1 MNLKLAHLIL
11 VHDNP
16 VQLER
21 LVRRLL
27 SPNTDVYI
35 HLDMKCRPED
45 FDNVSSLSGVVFI
58 ANRTS
63 VIWGEYSMIEATL
76 RSFEEILNTAKTYSH
91 VNLLS
96 GSDYPLKH
104 VSQIE
109 RFLFANADKTFMK
122 CRAIYGDWE
131 ESRSRL
137 TKYNLG
143 AYRFPFRYVVQ
154 RVFNSVLPKRK
165 VPKQLKPYGMS
176 QWITITP
183 ESIEYVM
190 TYLKENPQV
199 HRFLKLTWGV
209 DELLFQTILLNS
221 PLREN
226 IVNDHLRYI
235 KFQPRAS
242 RPNTLTIADAETLA
256 ASGKLF
262 ARKFSLKEDSAIY
275 DFLDKTALDQA
286 IKIQ

>member
-1 MNLKLAHLIL
+1 MNLRLAHLIL

-16 VQLER
+16 IQLER

-35 HLDMKCRPED
+35 HLDMKCHPED
-45 FDNVSSLSGVVFI
+45 FGNIASLSGVFFI

-63 VIWGEYSMIEATL
+63 VIWGEYSMMEATL
-76 RSFEEILNTAKTYSH
+76 KSFEEILNTAKTYSH
-91 VNLLS
+91 INLLS

-104 VSQIE
+104 VSEIE

-131 ESRSRL
+131 ESLSRL

-143 AYRFPFRYVVQ
+143 AYRFPFRYVIQ
-154 RVFNSVLPKRK
+154 RIFNSVMPKRK

-183 ESIEYVM
+183 DSIKYV
-190 TYLKENPQV
+190 TAYLKENPSV
-199 HRFLKLTWGV
+199 RRFFKLTWGV
-209 DELLFQTILLNS
+209 DELLFQTVLLNS
-221 PLREN
+221 PLRQSV
-226 IVNDHLRYI
+226 VNDHLRYI

-242 RPNTLTIADAETLA
+242 RPNTLTMADAETLVN
-256 ASGKLF
+256 SGKLF
-262 ARKFSLKEDSAIY
+262 ARKFSLKEGRAIY
-275 DFLDKTALDQA
+275 DFLDQAALD
-286 IKIQ
+286 KSVEIQ